1 MDPARVPFNMIL
13 AVVSIIGFMS
23 IIIRTFSGTDASK
36 FMDMLLLLLI
46 GAGILLKMDLTKLS
60 DLKEDG
66 LTSAQFSR
74 IIGIIIAVLAMLTGL
89 FNVVPSDRIH
99 NWSGFMAIKGIVA
112 IIAIIVIVIETW
124 VLREP
129 AEEEEGEKEEMEEE
143 VVVEPAVPEPFE

>member
-1 MDPARVPFNMIL
+1 MDPALVPFNIIL

-60 DLKEDG
+60 GLKEEG

-99 NWSGFMAIKGIVA
+99 NWSGFMAIKGIVS

-129 AEEEEGEKEEMEEE
+129 AEEEQADEEEMEEE
-143 VVVEPAVPEPFE
+143 LVVEPAVPEPFE